1 MILEVKKFPESKE
14 VMNSKDWFLIGDYG
28 KDMIIGDS
36 AYARVLDESE
46 YILVEKTTADEF
58 NPALAQDSQE
68 AFDSNFED
76 SFKKNSEIIH
86 NYLSIRDPG
95 DEHVDAYLNRDQ
107 SDEVVE

>member
-1 MILEVKKFPESKE
+1 MILEVKKFPESQE

-28 KDMIIGDS
+28 DELIIGKS
-36 AYARVLDESE
+36 AYARILDESE

-76 SFKKNSEIIH
+76 SFNNNSEIIH

>member
-1 MILEVKKFPESKE
+1 MILEVKKFPESQE
-14 VMNSKDWFLIGDYG
+14 VMDSKDWFPLGDYG

-46 YILVEKTTADEF
+46 YILVEKTTADEYNNTF
-58 NPALAQDSQE
+58 
-68 AFDSNFED
+68 SN
-76 SFKKNSEIIH
+76 NSEIIH
-86 NYLSIRDPG
+86 NYLSNRDPG